1 MFEADGLLLTPRVQ
15 TRLGLGLLVFTVSI
29 ALLGGVF
36 GILGAF
42 FQEIR
47 SYNLLLPFA
56 GGPMIEE
63 AMKPAGVYLLLLRWP
78 QLLRGRI
85 HIAVLAALGGI
96 AFGLVESLVYV
107 KVYVDDPSS
116 SFILYRFTVTIA
128 LHAIAS
134 FTVGLG
140 LSRTM
145 VDWANGTAKFPKRT
159 RKFYVYGVLI
169 HAAYNIAVTILS
181 LTGDLRFD

>member
-1 MFEADGLLLTPRVQ
+1 MFEADSFFLPAPALR
-15 TRLGLGLLVFTVSI
+15 RFSLGLLVFTLAI

-36 GILGAF
+36 GIFGAF

-47 SYNLLLPFA
+47 STNPLLPFA

-78 QLLRGRI
+78 HLLRGRL
-85 HIAVLAALGGI
+85 HIAILAALGGI
-96 AFGLVESLVYV
+96 AFGLIESLVYV

-116 SFILYRFTVTIA
+116 SFILFRFTVPVA

-140 LSRTM
+140 LQRQM
-145 VDWANGTAKFPKRT
+145 IDWANGTAKFPKRT
-159 RKFYVYGVLI
+159 RNFYVAAVLI
-169 HAAYNIAVTILS
+169 HATYNIVAVILTA
-181 LTGDLRFD
+181 TGVINFE